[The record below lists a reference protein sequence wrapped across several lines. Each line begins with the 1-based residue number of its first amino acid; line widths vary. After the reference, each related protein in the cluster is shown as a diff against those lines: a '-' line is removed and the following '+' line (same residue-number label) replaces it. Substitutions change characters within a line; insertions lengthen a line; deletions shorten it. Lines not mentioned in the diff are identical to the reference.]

1 MPVSHTTTLRV
12 RFGETDAVGVANN
25 AIYLQY
31 FEIGRIE
38 LLRAAGHSYLDV
50 HREGID
56 MVVTE
61 AGLRY
66 LRPLVFDDLVAVRC
80 TLTELGR
87 ATFRFDY
94 ELLVDCEL
102 RASGFTRHACID
114 RSTMRPTRVPGWLHA
129 LG

>member
-1 MPVSHTTTLRV
+1 MPLVHTTALRV

-25 AIYLQY
+25 AVYLQY

-50 HREGID
+50 HRDGID

-61 AGLRY
+61 AAVRY
-66 LRPLVFDDLVAVRC
+66 LRPLVFDDQVGVEC
-80 TLTELGR
+80 TLSELRR

-94 ELLVDCEL
+94 RLLVGDEVRCT
-102 RASGFTRHACID
+102 GFTRHACID
-114 RSTMRPTRVPGWLHA
+114 RSTMRATRVPDWLHA
-129 LG
+129 LA

>member
-25 AIYLQY
+25 AVYLQY

-38 LLRAAGHSYLDV
+38 LLRATGHSYLDV
-50 HREGID
+50 HRQGID

-61 AGLRY
+61 VGVRY
-66 LRPLVFDDLVAVRC
+66 LRPLVFDDEVAVRC
-80 TLTELGR
+80 VLTELGR
-87 ATFRFDY
+87 ASFRFDY
-94 ELLVDCEL
+94 ELAVDGGL
-102 RASGFTRHACID
+102 RAAGFTRHACID
-114 RSTMRPTRVPGWLHA
+114 RSTLRPTRVPAWLRE

>member
-1 MPVSHTTTLRV
+1 MALTHTTTLRV

-31 FEIGRIE
+31 FEVGRIE

-50 HREGID
+50 HRDGID

-61 AGLRY
+61 AGVRY
-66 LRPLVFDDLVAVRC
+66 LRPLVFDDEVAVRC

-94 ELLVDCEL
+94 ELLVSSEV
-102 RASGFTRHACID
+102 RATGFTRHACVD
-114 RSTMRPTRVPGWLHA
+114 RSTMRPTRVPAWLQE